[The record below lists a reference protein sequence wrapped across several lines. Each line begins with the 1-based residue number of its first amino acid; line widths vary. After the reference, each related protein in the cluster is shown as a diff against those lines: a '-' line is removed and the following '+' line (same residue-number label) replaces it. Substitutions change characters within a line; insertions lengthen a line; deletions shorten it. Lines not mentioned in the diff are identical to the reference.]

1 MLLAVFDLDYTV
13 WKPEMYQI
21 AGPPRLISTGEYQGK
36 KKRKAKS
43 PPRMLPRGCST
54 IHENKLVVDRTGTPI
69 TVFDGAS
76 HALAEINR
84 MKREGIELQAAI
96 SSRTDEPS
104 WARQCMQWLVVDD
117 GTPLSSCF
125 DHVEISYADK
135 ARHFESLHRKS
146 GIPYEKMAFFDNE
159 HWNIRS
165 VSQLG
170 VKCVHTPDGMTKEA
184 WREAMEHFDTM

>member
-21 AGPPRLISTGEYQGK
+21 SGPPQLMSVSDYQGK

-43 PPRMLPRGCST
+43 PPRMLPRGAST
-54 IHENKLVVDRTGTPI
+54 IQDGKLVVDRGGTPI

-76 HALAEINR
+76 HALSEINR
-84 MKREGIELQAAI
+84 MKKEGMEIQAAV

-104 WARQCMQWLVVDD
+104 WAHQCMKWLIADD
-117 GTPLSSCF
+117 GAPLSDCF
-125 DHVEISYADK
+125 DHIEISFSDK
-135 ARHFESLHRKS
+135 ARHFESLHRKTGVPFES
-146 GIPYEKMAFFDNE
+146 MAFFDNE
-159 HWNIRS
+159 HWNIQS

-170 VKCVHTPDGMTKEA
+170 VKCVYTPDGMTKEA
-184 WREAMEHFDTM
+184 WCEALEHFGM